1 MNNRTYNELLSLLAP
16 GASEAEARIKLE
28 GEHIHP
34 GHFIKVDA
42 LEESRLLP
50 LSLAVLLG
58 EAGVRGGARPTSNEA

>member
-1 MNNRTYNELLSLLAP
+1 MNYRTYNELLTLLPP
-16 GASEAEARIKLE
+16 GASEAEASIQLE
-28 GEHIHP
+28 WEHIHAR
-34 GHFIKVDA
+34 HFIKVNA